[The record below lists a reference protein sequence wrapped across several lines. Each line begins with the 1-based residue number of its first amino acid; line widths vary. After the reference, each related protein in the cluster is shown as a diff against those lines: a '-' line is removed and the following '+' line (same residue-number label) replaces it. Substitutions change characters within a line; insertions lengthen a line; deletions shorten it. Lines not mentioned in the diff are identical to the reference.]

1 MCTWHLPL
9 LSRLNTPQGFK
20 RGSKALL
27 DSLNPTA
34 REHLTQ
40 KRSVKEP
47 HITGRG
53 RFPHVF
59 PIHII
64 KLWMP
69 YYIFLGQWGGRLDPE
84 RNWGLWDLSIEQRHP
99 EDFQWDGHLGCA
111 KKKPSHWLNQRARP
125 VSLEHSTSCI
135 CVLTRGFLLAWSVL
149 LLLPSPHN
157 SSLLTSFLRLSP
169 PWKYVSLVLSI
180 EKPPNIY
187 NTHTNGLVGKSTR
200 SGVRL
205 PGNTSQLYHLLIV
218 WCWESL
224 LFYFFLPKYLIT
236 VSKFPPK

>member
-1 MCTWHLPL
+1 MCAPGTFHCSVGSTPLRDLKREQGTAGFIKSHCQRASHPEALGKRATHNREGKISPSVSYTHHQTLDALLRLPRPVRRKTRL
-9 LSRLNTPQGFK
+9 WEKLSR
-20 RGSKALL
+20 
-27 DSLNPTA
+27 
-34 REHLTQ
+34 
-40 KRSVKEP
+40 
-47 HITGRG
+47 
-53 RFPHVF
+53 
-59 PIHII
+59 
-64 KLWMP
+64 
-69 YYIFLGQWGGRLDPE
+69 
-84 RNWGLWDLSIEQRHP
+84 LWDLSIEQRCP

-125 VSLEHSTSCI
+125 VSLEHSPSCI

-169 PWKYVSLVLSI
+169 SWKYVSLVLSI

-187 NTHTNGLVGKSTR
+187 NTRTNSLVGKGTR

-218 WCWESL
+218 WCWERL
-224 LFYFFLPKYLIT
+224 LFYFFFCLST
-236 VSKFPPK
+236 